1 MKIIGEVTE
10 IPEDALIVNDLSITG
25 FSEDFGWKDDDLKLL
40 EGKKISEGGLL
51 PEDNVRIYVPM
62 DINQKLILFKL
73 ELLFDELGELT
84 WRTESEYA
92 RRVWQLMTLLKVY
105 DQSLIAQGSF
115 PTVQTGETV
124 HSKLAIETAK
134 KMCRILMRNEG
145 TGDTFPYDEIA
156 ELSQEYGFEMNGY

>member
-10 IPEDALIVNDLSITG
+10 ILEEALIVNDLTITR
-25 FSEDFGWKDDDLKLL
+25 FTEDFGWKEDYVKLL

-62 DINQKLILFKL
+62 DINQEQILFKL
-73 ELLFDELGELT
+73 ESIFDELGELT
-84 WRTESEYA
+84 WRTESDYA
-92 RRVWQLMTLLKVY
+92 VRVWQLMTLLKVY

-134 KMCRILMRNEG
+134 KMCRILIRNEG